1 MNMRAL
7 LSVALLANLAAACTY
22 GPASIETVKPFTGNV
37 PRIPGNY
44 ATEAR
49 LPKPARDLPTIGVRS
64 TPEYPNASNDYQS
77 CVNGATRHEVN
88 NVAGVEACNGAYA
101 YAQ

>member
-1 MNMRAL
+1 MNMRPL
-7 LSVALLANLAAACTY
+7 LSVALLANLAAACSY
-22 GPASIETVKPFTGNV
+22 GPASTETIKPFIGNV

-44 ATEAR
+44 AAEAR
-49 LPKPARDLPTIGVRS
+49 LPKPAKGLPLIGVTS
-64 TPEYPNASNDYQS
+64 TADHPNASNDYQS